1 MLAAVLLLAGAAA
14 QATARPDAGT
24 VRLEVRVFDGAE
36 DVTARTRVQVHPSG
50 TRSAPVA
57 SPSRGERHIVDVPP
71 GLYDVQAIVERD
83 GRVVGIRWAERLA
96 VMAYPDEAGDHL
108 EVINLKSGF
117 GALQVRG
124 KDGAPVQGDAALYPV
139 GTRDAAKK
147 RAPAARTTVWMLFV
161 VPAGSYDLVATDPGD
176 THRSASAGGEAGRE
190 IRAIEI
196 PADRTRLKFMP

>member
-1 MLAAVLLLAGAAA
+1 MLAVLFLAGVLAHG
-14 QATARPDAGT
+14 TARADAGT

-36 DVTARTRVQVHPSG
+36 DVTAHARVQVYASG
-50 TRSAPVA
+50 TRTAPVA
-57 SPSRGERHIVDVPP
+57 PPSRGERHIVDLPP

-108 EVINLKSGF
+108 EVINLKNGF

-124 KDGAPVQGDAALYPV
+124 KEGAPVQGEAALYPA
-139 GTRDAAKK
+139 GSRDAAKK
-147 RAPAARTTVWMLFV
+147 RAPAARTAVWLLFV
-161 VPAGSYDLVATDPGD
+161 VPAGSYDLVAADPAD
-176 THRSASAGGEAGRE
+176 TRRSAGAAGEAGRE
-190 IRAIEI
+190 IAAIEI

>member
-1 MLAAVLLLAGAAA
+1 MLAAVLLLTMAGAVGH
-14 QATARPDAGT
+14 ATVRADAGT
-24 VRLEVRVFDGAE
+24 VRLEVRVFDGTV
-36 DVTARTRVQVHPSG
+36 DVTAHTRVQVYPSG
-50 TRSAPVA
+50 TRNAPVA
-57 SPSRGERHIVDVPP
+57 SPTRGERHIVDVLP

-124 KDGAPVQGDAALYPV
+124 KDGAPVQGEATLYPG

-161 VPAGSYDLVATDPGD
+161 VPAGSYDLVA
-176 THRSASAGGEAGRE
+176 GGEAGRQIE
-190 IRAIEI
+190 AIEI